1 MSPRLHVIVA
11 GHTVVTDLGRSRGP
25 GYGMPVNGALD
36 QQSARVANTLAG
48 NRANAPLLEL
58 TAFDFAARP
67 DADILVA
74 VAGARALV
82 SVDGIPHPQC
92 HPVLVGAGQV
102 LSVSSLHDGLRA
114 YVAVFGGFDAPR
126 LLDSCAPDTVLGF
139 GMRLVAGKE
148 LDLLRAAPDV
158 TQPTLGIPLFHFDAP
173 RPGRAHPLV
182 VDVVDGPDIADF
194 GDTVDRLFSAAFR
207 VGQSSNHVGLRF
219 EGNPPVRVTK
229 GEILSRGVPVG
240 AVEVPAGTE
249 VLVLHRGRGV
259 TAGYPVLGVVPE
271 PGLDLLGQVR
281 PGEAVRFRQ
290 CTIADATAR
299 TRARRRE
306 VESLAAHVAS
316 AYSSLDAFASTPGND
331 RWSLFPAPHSSQTPH
346 R

>member
-1 MSPRLHVIVA
+1 MSPRLHVIMA

-36 QQSARVANTLAG
+36 QQSARMANALVG

-58 TAFDFAARP
+58 TAFDFVGRP

-74 VAGARALV
+74 VTGARSLV
-82 SVDGIPHPQC
+82 SVDGIPQPQC
-92 HPVLVGAGQV
+92 HPLLVGAGQV

-139 GMRLVAGKE
+139 GPRLTAGKA

-158 TQPTLGIPLFHFDAP
+158 TQPTLGVPLFHFDIP

-182 VDVVDGPDIADF
+182 VDVVNGPDIADF
-194 GDTVDRLFSAAFR
+194 GDTVGRLFSGVFR
-207 VGQSSNHVGLRF
+207 VGPSSNHVGLRF
-219 EGNPPVRVTK
+219 EGNPPVRLTK

-281 PGEAVRFRQ
+281 PGEAVRFRP

-306 VESLAAHVAS
+306 TDALAAQVAS
-316 AYSSLDAFASTPGND
+316 AYSALNAFASAPGDD
-331 RWSLFPAPHSSQTPH
+331 RWSISPAAPASPTAH